1 MRTSP
6 SAHKATLDSG
16 AIGIEIDL
24 SELTQIAND
33 LEEAIQSP
41 GIEIM
46 ELVGEDIVDGIQ
58 EEFETAGRGR
68 WPPLAESTLARRR
81 GSIAQILVDTG
92 VMRGSIDQ
100 DAIRAGEASVQVGT
114 EVEYAV
120 YHVSDGPRSKIP
132 KRDFYDIADL
142 YLQRAEET
150 LLDGILQ
157 KAGFK

>member
-1 MRTSP
+1 
-6 SAHKATLDSG
+6 
-16 AIGIEIDL
+16 
-24 SELTQIAND
+24 
-33 LEEAIQSP
+33 
-41 GIEIM
+41 
-46 ELVGEDIVDGIQ
+46 
-58 EEFETAGRGR
+58 
-68 WPPLAESTLARRR
+68 
-81 GSIAQILVDTG
+81 
-92 VMRGSIDQ
+92 MRGSIDQ